1 MLGDYYRHIRINFP
15 INPEVISSSPSKAHR
30 QTTCEN
36 ATSKK
41 SYQGNMLRQI
51 VPHGTGIFEE
61 NRRPQS
67 NTTDLCRQTNENHN
81 KEYVRSKRITIKT

>member
-1 MLGDYYRHIRINFP
+1 MTGMNMLGDYYRHIRINFP

-36 ATSKK
+36 AISKE

-61 NRRPQS
+61 NRRPGAV
-67 NTTDLCRQTNENHN
+67 HN
-81 KEYVRSKRITIKT
+81 RFVPADK